1 MKNVEE
7 LDLYKEYKFAYDK
20 AVELEFFEKQQE
32 ADYYY
37 EYAMQLKKKID
48 NGETILYKV
57 NFWER
62 DKMTLEDL
70 YWWRVQRLW
79 TMYNSITN
87 DEVYKAMWERK
98 LKELLLRGFRG
109 EWITRLLQYKKTK
122 RRKTRFS

>member
-1 MKNVEE
+1 MTRTSKLVEE
-7 LDLYKEYKFAYDK
+7 IDLYKEYKHAYDK

-70 YWWRVQRLW
+70 YWWRVERLW
-79 TMYNSITN
+79 TMYNKTT
-87 DEVYKAMWERK
+87 DDLVYKAMWERK

-109 EWITRLLQYKKTK
+109 EWIWITRLLQYK
-122 RRKTRFS
+122 